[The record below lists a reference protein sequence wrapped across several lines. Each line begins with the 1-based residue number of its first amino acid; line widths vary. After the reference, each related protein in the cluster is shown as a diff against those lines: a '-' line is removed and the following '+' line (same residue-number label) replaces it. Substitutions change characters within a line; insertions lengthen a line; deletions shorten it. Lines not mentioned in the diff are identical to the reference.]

1 MYQSFLAVGISHKRA
16 PVEVR
21 ERIAFAE
28 DEARR
33 LLERL
38 KGAVAREAL
47 LVSTCNR
54 TELYVLPGSQ
64 EITSDYLIDFLLSAK
79 SVPHEENQQ
88 LRAYFERY
96 SYCDA
101 FEHLFTVTSG
111 VDSLM
116 IGDQQIFSQVKEA
129 FRLATEVGAAG
140 GLMTKLAHNAFHVAK
155 RVKTETTL
163 NTGAATISYAAVEF
177 ARKIYDNFERHT
189 ALVLGAG
196 ETAELA
202 AKHLVEKGLGRL
214 ILANRTVA
222 NAEAILARVRGGI
235 PLSADRVVDLSGL
248 EEALS
253 DADIV
258 ISSTGAPGYVLT
270 AKTVRE
276 AMKHRASSNPLVVL
290 DIAVPRDVEPA
301 VAKISNVF
309 LKDMDDLR
317 SIIEQN
323 LDKRKQEIPK
333 AGAIIRDEV
342 ATFRA
347 LLSGLQAGPTIKEL
361 REKFEAVRQEEL
373 ERHRHKLDD
382 RTFAVFDDMTRR
394 MMNRLLH
401 SPIVTLKEP
410 HATTDDLLTR
420 VELIRRMFALGVADE
435 DTDIEL

>member
-1 MYQSFLAVGISHKRA
+1 MYQSFVAVGISHKRA

-54 TELYVLPGSQ
+54 TELYVLPGAQ

-79 SVPHEENQQ
+79 SVPHDENQQ
-88 LRAYFERY
+88 LRSYFERY

-101 FEHLFTVTSG
+101 FEHLFSVTSG

-129 FRLATEVGAAG
+129 FRLATEVGATG
-140 GLMTKLAHNAFHVAK
+140 SLLTKLAHNAFHVAK

-222 NAEAILARVRGGI
+222 HAEALLTKVRGGI
-235 PLSADRVVDLSGL
+235 PLSADRAVDLSNL
-248 EEALS
+248 EQALADS
-253 DADIV
+253 DIV

-270 AKTVRE
+270 ARTVRD
-276 AMKHRASSNPLVVL
+276 AMKHRESSNPLVVL

-301 VAKISNVF
+301 VGRISNVF

-333 AGAIIRDEV
+333 AAAIIRDEV

-373 ERHRHKLDD
+373 ERHRHKLDV
-382 RTFAVFDDMTRR
+382 RSFALFDDITRR

-410 HATTDDLLTR
+410 HATTDDLVMR
-420 VELIRRMFALGVADE
+420 VELIRKMFALGVADA
-435 DTDIEL
+435 DSDSEL

>member
-1 MYQSFLAVGISHKRA
+1 
-16 PVEVR
+16 
-21 ERIAFAE
+21 
-28 DEARR
+28 
-33 LLERL
+33 
-38 KGAVAREAL
+38 
-47 LVSTCNR
+47 
-54 TELYVLPGSQ
+54 
-64 EITSDYLIDFLLSAK
+64 
-79 SVPHEENQQ
+79 
-88 LRAYFERY
+88 
-96 SYCDA
+96 
-101 FEHLFTVTSG
+101 
-111 VDSLM
+111 M

-333 AGAIIRDEV
+333 ADAIIRDEV

-435 DTDIEL
+435 DTDTEL